1 MGIGMEVGMMKEV
14 YVIDTETSTT
24 HWTEGIP
31 NGHIVEIGVAKVN
44 LEKFT
49 VLPAYQFVV
58 SDSSADPE
66 AWVFKNTD
74 LTYDMVR
81 TGTSP
86 GTVSAFLEDRLKD
99 KEVTSYNI
107 QFDKM
112 MIDRDM
118 PYLNN
123 VVDWGMDLMIQAAN
137 VPEIPRKHAGKDT
150 WPKAED
156 SYNYLCPSDPCNLH
170 GKEKH
175 RALADAE
182 MEGHIL
188 LELYFRGLYRM
199 KEEE

>member
-1 MGIGMEVGMMKEV
+1 MMKEV

-123 VVDWGMDLMIQAAN
+123 VVD
-137 VPEIPRKHAGKDT
+137 GKDT

>member
-1 MGIGMEVGMMKEV
+1 MTKDV

-49 VLPAYQFVV
+49 VLPAWKFIV
-58 SDSSADPE
+58 SDPSASPS
-66 AWVFKNTD
+66 AWIFENTD
-74 LTYDMVR
+74 LTYEEVME
-81 TGTSP
+81 GTNP
-86 GTVSAFLEDRLKD
+86 LIVSKFLEDKLKG

-107 QFDKM
+107 AFDSM
-112 MIDRDM
+112 MLDRDM

-123 VVDWGMDLMIQAAN
+123 CVRWGQDLMIQSARI
-137 VPEIPRKHAGKDT
+137 PEIPRKHAGKDT
-150 WPKAED
+150 WPRAED
-156 SYNYLCPSDPCNLH
+156 SYNYLCPKDPCNLH

-188 LELYFRGLYRM
+188 LELFFRGLYTL
-199 KEEE
+199 KE

>member
-1 MGIGMEVGMMKEV
+1 MTSEV

-24 HWTEGIP
+24 HWTNGIP
-31 NGHIVEIGVAKVN
+31 NGHIVEIGLAKVN
-44 LEKFT
+44 LEKLT
-49 VLPAYQFVV
+49 VIPTWQFVV
-58 SDSSADPE
+58 LDFSADSE

-74 LTYDMVR
+74 LTYEKVME
-81 TGTSP
+81 GTSP
-86 GTVSAFLEDRLKD
+86 GIISKFLEDRLNG

-107 QFDKM
+107 TFDKM

-118 PYLNN
+118 PYLNEA
-123 VVDWGMDLMIQAAN
+123 VRWGQDIMVQAAE
-137 VPEIPRKHAGKDT
+137 VPEIPRKHAGQNT

-156 SYNYLCPSDPCNLH
+156 SYNYLCPNDPCHLN

-188 LELYFRGLYRM
+188 LELYLRGLW
-199 KEEE
+199 KPKGDSE

>member
-1 MGIGMEVGMMKEV
+1 MVLKGDSSMLVNRKPFFIPDWSTDVRMTPCVVVRVSRLGKNISARFANRYYDSMALGANIFAADYVAQGDWVRGFAFDYSLPVGEFVPVEEKVENL
-14 YVIDTETSTT
+14 VIDLDMA
-24 HWTEGIP
+24 
-31 NGHIVEIGVAKVN
+31 VEMASKVMT
-44 LEKFT
+44 LR
-49 VLPAYQFVV
+49 QG
-58 SDSSADPE
+58 D
-66 AWVFKNTD
+66 W
-74 LTYDMVR
+74 
-81 TGTSP
+81 
-86 GTVSAFLEDRLKD
+86 
-99 KEVTSYNI
+99 I
-107 QFDKM
+107 

-123 VVDWGMDLMIQAAN
+123 VVD
-137 VPEIPRKHAGKDT
+137 GKDT